1 MRTAYRSISAFA
13 LTLMIS
19 GCMAAAEPHDE
30 DDGALGTAASQLIS
44 CGVLPSGNIVT
55 NGSFESPSVWNGQL
69 WHGTAI
75 PGWQT
80 AYGQIELWNHAYGT
94 NPAHGNQHIEL
105 DSVGSSSIYQDLA
118 TIPGVTYVLRFSFAG
133 SPGTGPSENVL
144 GVAWGGQPIATL
156 TTGSTTWVQYTYTVV
171 ASGTTTRLQFR
182 DLGPSNG
189 QGTFLDNV
197 SVVVADTDQ
206 DGVFDACDNCPTVYN
221 PSQADADGDGIG
233 DACEP
238 PPPPEP
244 QCVVVQR
251 GTYGNVQDAHIQPGV
266 LWSYGD
272 YPYVVTNTLPEG
284 EQPGALAFD
293 LSFIPAGSD
302 VESATLSLVHTWKAS
317 PSVIEVH
324 RVLGPW
330 TEATVHAGNFPG
342 YDAAVEATIAAPA
355 QAAVV
360 TADLA
365 SLVQSWVDGVH
376 PNHGIALRDL
386 NGRTDIRSSE
396 QPDVDL
402 RPKLEVCYT
411 PAQ

>member
-1 MRTAYRSISAFA
+1 MRTTYRSISAFA

-30 DDGALGTAASQLIS
+30 DDGALGEAASQLVA

-55 NGSFESPSVWNGQL
+55 NGSFESPSVRSGGL
-69 WHGTAI
+69 WQGTSI
-75 PGWQT
+75 TGWRA
-80 AYGQIELWNHAYGT
+80 AYGQIEVWNHAYGT
-94 NPAHGNQHIEL
+94 NPAHGNQHVEL
-105 DSVGSSSIYQDLA
+105 DAQGSSAIYQDLA
-118 TIPGVTYVLRFSFAG
+118 TIPGATYVLRFSFAG
-133 SPGTGPSENVL
+133 SPGTGASQNVL
-144 GVAWGGQPIATL
+144 GVVWGGQPLATL
-156 TTGSTTWVQYTYTVV
+156 STASSTWVQHTYTVV
-171 ASGTTTRLQFR
+171 ASGTTTRLQFN
-182 DLGPSNG
+182 DLGQSNG

-197 SVVVADTDQ
+197 TVVAADTDQ
-206 DGVFDACDNCPTVYN
+206 DGVFDACDNCPSVPN
-221 PSQADADGDGIG
+221 PSQADADGDDIG

-238 PPPPEP
+238 PAPPEP

-251 GTYGNVQDAHIQPGV
+251 GTYGSVQDAHIQPGV
-266 LWSYGD
+266 SWPYGD
-272 YPYVVTNTLPEG
+272 YPYIVTNTLPEG

-302 VESATLSLVHTWKAS
+302 VESATLSLVHAWKAS
-317 PSVIEVH
+317 ASVIEVH

-330 TEATVHAGNFPG
+330 QESTVHAGNFPG
-342 YDAAVEATIAAPA
+342 YDAAVAATIAAPA

-360 TADLA
+360 TADLLP
-365 SLVQSWVDGVH
+365 LVQAWVDGAH
-376 PNHGIALRDL
+376 PNHGIALQDV

-396 QPDVDL
+396 QANVAL